1 MEKGVVKWFSDRRG
15 YGFITRED
23 GSDVF
28 VHHSGIESEGFR
40 TLYEGDKVEF
50 ETENS
55 DKGPRAVSVKRI

>member
-55 DKGPRAVSVKRI
+55 DKGPRAVSVKRV